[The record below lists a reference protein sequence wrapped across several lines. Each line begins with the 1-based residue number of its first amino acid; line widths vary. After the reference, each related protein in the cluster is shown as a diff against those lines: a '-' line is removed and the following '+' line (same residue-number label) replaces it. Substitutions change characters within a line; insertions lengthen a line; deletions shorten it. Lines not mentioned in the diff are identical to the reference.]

1 MKYLIN
7 LFLLYPLI
15 LNAATGIS
23 KYIDDP
29 DDPVSGSL
37 EGILLTILISILF
50 ISFTSSLKEDK
61 DKDKLITFL
70 GTFLM
75 LIWWFIKVVFF
86 LGL

>member
-29 DDPVSGSL
+29 DEPVLGSL
-37 EGILLTILISILF
+37 EGILLTIVICILF
-50 ISFTSSLKEDK
+50 ISFTYGILYDYMHNQVQQK
-61 DKDKLITFL
+61 
-70 GTFLM
+70 
-75 LIWWFIKVVFF
+75 
-86 LGL
+86 